1 LLDEL
6 VLKEAISRLSLSSE
20 AVWPRERASAPIVVL
35 EVTGQVKMKK
45 DGDNNDSNNDS
56 DVVPGRASLRCTM
69 PVPCVGVHLTSRCS
83 EAVSLQE

>member
-6 VLKEAISRLSLSSE
+6 VLEEAVSRLSLSIE
-20 AVWPRERASAPIVVL
+20 AVWPRERATAPIVVL

-45 DGDNNDSNNDS
+45 DADNNDSNDS

-69 PVPCVGVHLTSRCS
+69 PVPYVGVHLTSRC
-83 EAVSLQE
+83 L